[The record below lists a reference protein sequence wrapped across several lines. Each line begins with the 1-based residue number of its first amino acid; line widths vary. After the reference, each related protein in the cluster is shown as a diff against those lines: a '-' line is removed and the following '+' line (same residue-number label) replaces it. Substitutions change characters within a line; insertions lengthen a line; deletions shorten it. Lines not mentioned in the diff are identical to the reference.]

1 MRNDSFY
8 QSRDKQT
15 SRKLRSAVD
24 PQHFTK
30 FNLDAIWDHFTEE
43 LDKTKKLAEEACQS
57 DGSRLRALLHMQVT
71 QLTSILDFY
80 MHELGR
86 YVMVQ
91 IFMGC
96 WPRNK
101 QYQSKRYDFFVP
113 EIEGI
118 ILSGRQEEDTFRD
131 FIGLKENAQS
141 YIQPGKIQKLFEVL
155 DISYQSVCDQTGYG
169 AHTCTCILQDFGE
182 SATLLSTKPDGRHTR
197 PNPSILLN
205 RRLTTTPD
213 FWKSSSE
220 PFTKQQKESNQILNP
235 VNFESGLFGAHVERE

>member
-1 MRNDSFY
+1 MMRNDSFY

-169 AHTCTCILQDFGE
+169 AHTCTCILQDFGDVRNIVVHQTGRSAHTAKPINITQQTIDNYTRFLEKFVGAIHETAKRIE
-182 SATLLSTKPDGRHTR
+182 S
-197 PNPSILLN
+197 N
-205 RRLTTTPD
+205 
-213 FWKSSSE
+213 FKSS
-220 PFTKQQKESNQILNP
+220 
-235 VNFESGLFGAHVERE
+235 